1 MNHGHLHT
9 DCVGFRALHTKTNQA
24 MPQGCIFRKAF
35 VSVEDKALAYSG
47 RPNNMQRSKNGVKL
61 SKSFREKNIV
71 ADREALV
78 ATDHNGFS
86 PQIPK

>member
-1 MNHGHLHT
+1 MNYGHLHI

-35 VSVEDKALAYSG
+35 VSVEDQALAYSG

-61 SKSFREKNIV
+61 SKSFREKKYSE
-71 ADREALV
+71 RPRGSCG
-78 ATDHNGFS
+78 HGGFS